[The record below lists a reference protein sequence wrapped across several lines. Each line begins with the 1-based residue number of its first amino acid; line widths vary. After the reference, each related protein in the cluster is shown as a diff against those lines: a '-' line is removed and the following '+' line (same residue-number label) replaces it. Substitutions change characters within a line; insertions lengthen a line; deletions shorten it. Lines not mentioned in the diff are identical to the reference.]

1 MKRLLLAFALLLVS
15 IGALGAA
22 PSTRA
27 QYAHLLPPVGQM
39 PGENT
44 NIYYTNNSG
53 GLASLRIYYN
63 NQVRE
68 FYAYLYFNT
77 TGKNGNGSIRY
88 FEKMYNENGCWQFDE
103 RMQSYSFRQGKTSR
117 LYIANDWTY
126 IKLDGVTYNIPISKA
141 RFDQLVPRSSGNIG
155 GNNGGGGYSN
165 GGTNSGY
172 QTGPSHIDKPC
183 RVCGGGGG
191 CSSCNGRGYKYN
203 PYSGHD
209 DVCPSCNGSRRCYN
223 CRGTGKQATY

>member
-1 MKRLLLAFALLLVS
+1 MKRLLLTIALFFVCFVGMGS
-15 IGALGAA
+15 M
-22 PSTRA
+22 PNNRA
-27 QYAHLLPPVGQM
+27 QYGHLLPPVGQM
-39 PGENT
+39 PSENT

-63 NQVRE
+63 KEKRE

-88 FEKMYNENGCWQFDE
+88 FEKMYNENGCWLFDE

-126 IKLDGVTYNIPISKA
+126 IKLDGVTYNIPISMA
-141 RFDQLVPRSSGNIG
+141 RFDQLVPRSSGSIG

-209 DVCPSCNGSRRCYN
+209 DVCTSCNGSRRCYN